1 MLPAPFGVPFQGG
14 VQRMATEDIVKG
26 AVEPIIQ
33 TVDQTLAFG
42 LVKPGPVEELLFAM
56 IVFVLII
63 GVHGWSMTT
72 ISRLFTEQLARLP
85 SRAAQWKVN
94 ALMGLTI
101 SLLAVTH
108 LAETLLWAVPIWASG
123 LIPTARDSYYFV
135 LETYTTL
142 GDSNIALPDAW
153 RLIGPMIAISGL
165 FTFSWT
171 GSVLVFVVGE
181 TGRRH
186 SAELRRATSG
196 PTPRDD

>member
-1 MLPAPFGVPFQGG
+1 
-14 VQRMATEDIVKG
+14 MATEDIVKG

-42 LVKPGPVEELLFAM
+42 LVKPGPVEELAFAM
-56 IVFVLII
+56 IVFVLIV
-63 GVHGWSMTT
+63 GVHGWSMTR
-72 ISRLFTEQLARLP
+72 ISRLFSWQLARLP
-85 SRAAQWKVN
+85 ARAAQWRVN
-94 ALMGLTI
+94 ALMGVTI

-108 LAETLLWAVPIWASG
+108 LAETLLWAIPIWASG
-123 LIPTARDSYYFV
+123 LIPTGRDSYYFV

-142 GDSNIALPDAW
+142 GDSNIALPQAW

-181 TGRRH
+181 TSRRH
-186 SAELRRATSG
+186 SSDLHRAASRSKDHDG
-196 PTPRDD
+196 